1 MKTELNVKT
10 QTNKESYL
18 EKISL
23 TVRLLEPGHLEENC
37 PITKISKNKRFSRF
51 RASETITFIY
61 LRTVS

>member
-18 EKISL
+18 EKILL
-23 TVRLLEPGHLEENC
+23 TVRLLKPGHLEENC

-51 RASETITFIY
+51 
-61 LRTVS
+61 